1 MKISP
6 SRGKGEPDGS
16 ASPGGTSSPD
26 EQTARRFERLLQRPA
41 EGQRSANHGG
51 SAQKQVV
58 PASYPAKV
66 RQTGE
71 SFPTGEAVAARASGQ
86 SRKDE
91 WRHGQDI
98 PDDKRR
104 DGRDDGEQARAL
116 PGDRILAA
124 MGGSEPEPVQKARGS
139 GWELGDLAQKLAGR
153 ILVAAEAGDSTSRE
167 VRIRLKD
174 SVLPGT
180 EIVLR
185 RKRGGVEIRFQ
196 ASDTDALRLL
206 NTHLDDLR
214 QALDARLGDRMPVSL
229 SVSTTDA
236 GEGRPED
243 GRSRNRREFD
253 EEWDSDDT

>member
-1 MKISP
+1 MKVSP
-6 SRGKGEPDGS
+6 SRGKGETEGS

-26 EQTARRFERLLQRPA
+26 DQTAKRFERLLQRPA
-41 EGQRSANHGG
+41 EGQRPVNHGG
-51 SAQKQVV
+51 SAQKQAV
-58 PASYPAKV
+58 PAPYPAKI
-66 RQTGE
+66 RQSGE
-71 SFPTGEAVAARASGQ
+71 SLPAAGTIAGRAPGQ

-124 MGGSEPEPVQKARGS
+124 MGGSEPEPAQKARHS
-139 GWELGDLAQKLAGR
+139 GWDLGDLAQRLAGR
-153 ILVAAEAGDSTSRE
+153 ILVAAGAGDSGSRE

-196 ASDTDALRLL
+196 ASDTDALRVLH
-206 NTHLDDLR
+206 THLEDLR
-214 QALDARLGDRMPVSL
+214 QALDTRLGDRVPVSL
-229 SVSTTDA
+229 LVSTTDA
-236 GEGRPED
+236 GEGKPED
-243 GRSRNRREFD
+243 GHSRNRRKFD
-253 EEWDSDDT
+253 EEWDSDEA

>member
-16 ASPGGTSSPD
+16 ASPGGSSSPD
-26 EQTARRFERLLQRPA
+26 EQTARHFERLLHKPA
-41 EGQRSANHGG
+41 EEQRSAHHGG
-51 SAQKQVV
+51 SARKQTV
-58 PASYPAKV
+58 PAPSPGKV
-66 RQTGE
+66 RQSGASLSDGE
-71 SFPTGEAVAARASGQ
+71 SVAGRISGR
-86 SRKDE
+86 SREDE
-91 WRHGQDI
+91 WHHGQESA
-98 PDDKRR
+98 DDRRR
-104 DGRDDGEQARAL
+104 DGRDDGEQGRAL

-124 MGGSEPEPVQKARGS
+124 MGRSEPEPVQKVRDS

-153 ILVAAEAGDSTSRE
+153 ILVAAEAGDSASRE

-196 ASDTDALRLL
+196 ASDTDTLRLL

-214 QALDARLGDRMPVSL
+214 QALDARMGDRMPVSL

-253 EEWDSDDT
+253 EEWDSDDA